1 MFISSGNNISSSG
14 GSVYDESIYFVSVH
28 SFGHQQQ
35 QQQQRSQSGYVFV
48 VVVVVVM
55 ILLAFVFSISCC
67 QIIIIIFPL
76 FQLMMFFFI
85 SQVGSWDRNELAY
98 KRLKIKPEWQSTFQI
113 GTLENKTLRV
123 TTILNDP
130 YCMYT
135 ESSET
140 KIGNER
146 FEGYIIDL
154 VEELSKLLGFK
165 YIFKLVDDGVYGT
178 NENGEWNG
186 LIGKY

>member
-1 MFISSGNNISSSG
+1 MFILYSNK
-14 GSVYDESIYFVSVH
+14 
-28 SFGHQQQ
+28 
-35 QQQQRSQSGYVFV
+35 
-48 VVVVVVM
+48 
-55 ILLAFVFSISCC
+55 
-67 QIIIIIFPL
+67 
-76 FQLMMFFFI
+76 
-85 SQVGSWDRNELAY
+85 VGSWDPNELAY
-98 KRLKIKPEWQSTFQI
+98 KRLRIKPEWQSTFQI

-186 LIGKY
+186 LIGE